1 MMQLDKFIKD
11 QLSVWP
17 MAAANF
23 RAVKTSLTRQ
33 LKVFGIEVTI
43 QHNPCRIISS
53 TAEVDEKSIASRA
66 CFLCP
71 ENRPAEQFHL
81 KFQGRKNRRYNIQIN
96 PYPIFPKHLVVARD
110 EHIPQAI
117 WHHLPDI
124 LDFCCKYKNY
134 LAFYN
139 GPESGASAPDHLHFQ
154 ACERGTL
161 PLETAVDAFLNAPS
175 TPLTTNKDA
184 SLYLFQGYTNG
195 IFALKATTSKS
206 LTKLFYRLL
215 CCCEATECSKEPKF
229 NLFTWHTGSEFRAF
243 VVMRSEL
250 RSHHYYAEGAEHL
263 TMSPGAADVAGYFIA
278 PMKEDYDKLTSA
290 MLEDMMRQVTISKEK
305 QDEICGR
312 LTRPQRI
319 IEVGL
324 ASGKEIVFEIIS
336 DGAGP
341 QRVMWK
347 DGRINYNGTL
357 YDELYFD
364 AVTRSTL
371 FAEAT
376 FILHD
381 VTIGIDFHWERKR
394 TLRYAGSL
402 KFVVEGDN
410 VTAVCRIGIEDYLL
424 SVISSEMKSTAGLEL
439 LKAHAI
445 ISRSWAYRRMDERKN
460 GKDCPHALYDVCA
473 DDHCQRYQGVGMA
486 EGDNVRKAIDA
497 TWGRTLQYN
506 GEICD
511 ARYSKCCG
519 GRTERFSACW
529 EDVDYPYLTSVEDRW
544 CDCTDSSILSQVLND
559 YDLET
564 ADFHNWEERITGDE
578 LSALI
583 YEKCGLQLG
592 TVKALVPLE
601 RGDSGR
607 IIRLRIEGSEGNA
620 EIGKELAIRKA
631 LCRTH
636 LKSSAFEVRKEGDL
650 FVLKGRGWGHGVGL
664 CQIGAAAMSAD
675 GKSCEEILKHYY
687 KYAEII

>member
-1 MMQLDKFIKD
+1 MQIDKFIKD

-23 RAVKTSLTRQ
+23 RAVKTALTRQ
-33 LKVFGIEVTI
+33 LKVFGIEATV

-154 ACERGTL
+154 ACERGIL
-161 PLETAVDAFLNAPS
+161 PLETAVDAFLNNPS
-175 TPLTTNKDA
+175 KPLATNKDA
-184 SLYLFQGYTNG
+184 SLYLFEGYTNG
-195 IFALKATTSKS
+195 VFALKATTSKS

-278 PMKEDYDKLTSA
+278 PRKEDYDKLTSA

-364 AVTRSTL
+364 AITRSTL
-371 FAEAT
+371 FAEPT

-402 KFVVEGDN
+402 KFVVEGDK

-424 SVISSEMKSTAGLEL
+424 SVISSEMKATAGLEL

-445 ISRSWAYRRMDERKN
+445 ISRSWAYRRMDERRT
-460 GKDCPHALYDVCA
+460 GKDCPHAIYDVCA

-497 TWGRTLQYN
+497 TWGKTLQYN
-506 GEICD
+506 GDICD

-529 EDVDYPYLTSVEDRW
+529 EDVDYPYLTSVEDKW
-544 CDCTDSSILSQVLND
+544 CDCSDSSILSQVLND

-564 ADFHNWEERITGDE
+564 ADFHDWEEKLTGDE
-578 LSALI
+578 LSTLLE
-583 YEKCGLQLG
+583 EKCSLHLG
-592 TVKALVPLE
+592 TIKALVPLE
-601 RGDSGR
+601 RGESGR
-607 IIRLRIEGSEGNA
+607 IIRLRIEGTEGNT

-631 LCRTH
+631 LSQTH

-664 CQIGAAAMSAD
+664 CQIGAAAMAAA
-675 GKSCEEILKHYY
+675 GKSYEEILKHYY
-687 KYAEII
+687 KDAEII

>member
-1 MMQLDKFIKD
+1 MQIDKFIKD

-23 RAVKTSLTRQ
+23 RAVKTALSRQ
-33 LKVFGIEVTI
+33 LKVFGIEATV

-154 ACERGTL
+154 ACERGIL
-161 PLETAVDAFLNAPS
+161 PLETAVDAFLDNPS
-175 TPLTTNKDA
+175 RPLATNKDA
-184 SLYLFQGYTNG
+184 SLYLFEGYTNG

-215 CCCEATECSKEPKF
+215 CCCEATECSTEPKF

-243 VVMRSEL
+243 VVMRSQL
-250 RSHHYYAEGAEHL
+250 RSHHYYAEGNEHL

-290 MLEDMMRQVTISKEK
+290 MLEDMMRQVTISKKK

-371 FAEAT
+371 FAEPT

-445 ISRSWAYRRMDERKN
+445 ISRSWAYRRMDERKD

-497 TWGRTLQYN
+497 TWGKTLQYN

-511 ARYSKCCG
+511 TRYSKCCG

-529 EDVDYPYLTSVEDRW
+529 EDVDYPYLTSVEDKW
-544 CDCTDSSILSQVLND
+544 CDCTDNSILSQVLND

-564 ADFHNWEERITGDE
+564 ADFHDWEEKFTGDE
-578 LSALI
+578 LSALLN
-583 YEKCGLQLG
+583 EKCGLQLG
-592 TVKALVPLE
+592 TVKALIPLE

-631 LCRTH
+631 LSRTH
-636 LKSSAFEVRKEGDL
+636 LKSSAFEVRKDGDL
-650 FVLKGRGWGHGVGL
+650 FVLTGHGWGHGVGL
-664 CQIGAAAMSAD
+664 CQIGAAAMAAA
-675 GKSCEEILKHYY
+675 GKSYEEILKHYY
-687 KYAEII
+687 KDAKIV

>member
-1 MMQLDKFIKD
+1 MQIDKFIKD

-23 RAVKTSLTRQ
+23 RAVKTALTRQ
-33 LKVFGIEVTI
+33 LKVFGIEATV

-154 ACERGTL
+154 ACERGIL
-161 PLETAVDAFLNAPS
+161 PLETAVDAFLNNPS
-175 TPLTTNKDA
+175 KPLATNKDA
-184 SLYLFQGYTNG
+184 FLYLFEGYTNG
-195 IFALKATTSKS
+195 VFALKATTSKS

-278 PMKEDYDKLTSA
+278 PRKEDYDKLTSA
-290 MLEDMMRQVTISKEK
+290 LLEDMMRQVTISKEK
-305 QDEICGR
+305 QEEICGR

-371 FAEAT
+371 FAEPT

-402 KFVVEGDN
+402 KFVVEGDK

-424 SVISSEMKSTAGLEL
+424 SVISSEMKATAGLEL

-445 ISRSWAYRRMDERKN
+445 ISRSWAYRRMDERRT

-497 TWGRTLQYN
+497 TWGKTLQYN
-506 GEICD
+506 GDICD

-529 EDVDYPYLTSVEDRW
+529 EDVDYPYLTSVEDKW
-544 CDCTDSSILSQVLND
+544 CDCSDSSILSQVLND

-564 ADFHNWEERITGDE
+564 ADFHDWEEKLTGEE
-578 LSALI
+578 LSTLLA
-583 YEKCGLQLG
+583 EKCSLHLG
-592 TVKALVPLE
+592 TIKALVPLE
-601 RGDSGR
+601 RGESGR
-607 IIRLRIEGSEGNA
+607 IIRLRIEGTEGNT

-631 LCRTH
+631 LSHTH

-664 CQIGAAAMSAD
+664 CQIGAAAMAAA
-675 GKSCEEILKHYY
+675 GKSYEEILKHYY
-687 KYAEII
+687 KDAEII